1 MASLPPLALKTR
13 DKPLHRQLS
22 MAPSRM
28 DIVPEKIVMF
38 TDAGTDLDDEMAM
51 IFARYLIEFNF
62 IDLLGV
68 VSVLHPSFKRAQ
80 LRGHH
85 GHDRPPAPVASGTD
99 GGDVAGRNEAPD
111 AASFSYMPPDGSERS
126 FSLETGRTL
135 LYRILVAAEPKSV
148 GVVKEVSIMGGV
160 TAASVDR
167 GGLLEPDTAHNNV
180 FDATAA
186 AFFYRRCQEL
196 GVRLVIVGRD
206 AAYQVPITRRVYEG
220 LAHTGSPIGWRLR
233 NAQRTRRAASEG
245 DARAG
250 LPARCDAAWFKATFC
265 GGDGGV
271 DDRGAGDPIWDLVK
285 SFNMYDTLAL
295 IAAVPLLRDLLFDP
309 VAVDVPATRGG
320 GTGASHLLIGV
331 SKENDGFASPEAKA
345 ECASLLRAA
354 YATGLVLDHHA
365 KSQIVVTMQVQPNKA
380 DEFMGLA
387 LLRALIELQA
397 VDLLGIVLT
406 SEERFGEVTTLEA
419 AAARTR
425 ATLNALGLHN
435 TRVLVQHASKRACQL
450 EELYARRRAR
460 ARALDRRSAGRTSKR
475 SRARSSRLV
484 LDGSRALVDCS
495 NHGESARVETV
506 ARSEVRLK
514 IRVRAGVRL
523 VVIHSQTD
531 AADFASR
538 SPELF
543 REKTLGAVVMGGV
556 VATGL
561 GVEDD
566 GVVPCAA
573 LVPDADASNN
583 RADEVAAT
591 FFTARCQALGVPM
604 TVISRHLALACRL
617 PRSVY
622 DALGARGGP
631 VGASVCDAQRASI
644 EHLWRQVHLPA
655 GHRDRQRKLADR
667 CDATWFRDTFCGDD
681 DALVD
686 PPPSP
691 SSPSTPRT
699 PRRSRDA
706 PPLPPASE
714 DVWPYVSSFNV
725 YTPLALLAALRLF
738 LCRLIFKG
746 VLMNASHFPDDPP
759 SFAIDGVGTVDLD
772 DAVPDCVDLHHERLV
787 AKQETISKTIL
798 ARILALKSPK

>member
-80 LRGHH
+80 LARGTMDMIGLH
-85 GHDRPPAPVASGTD
+85 AVPVAFGTD

-148 GVVKEVSIMGGV
+148 GVVVIASLKDAALFLRDNEALFAAKVKEVSIMGGV

-196 GVRLVIVGRD
+196 GVRLSSS
-206 AAYQVPITRRVYEG
+206 AATRPTR
-220 LAHTGSPIGWRLR
+220 
-233 NAQRTRRAASEG
+233 RRAASEG

-320 GTGASHLLIGV
+320 GNGASHLLIGV

-435 TRVLVQHASKRACQL
+435 TRVL
-450 EELYARRRAR
+450 
-460 ARALDRRSAGRTSKR
+460 
-475 SRARSSRLV
+475 
-484 LDGSRALVDCS
+484 
-495 NHGESARVETV
+495 
-506 ARSEVRLK
+506 
-514 IRVRAGVRL
+514 
-523 VVIHSQTD
+523 TD

-566 GVVPCAA
+566 GVV
-573 LVPDADASNN
+573 
-583 RADEVAAT
+583 
-591 FFTARCQALGVPM
+591 
-604 TVISRHLALACRL
+604 
-617 PRSVY
+617 
-622 DALGARGGP
+622 
-631 VGASVCDAQRASI
+631 
-644 EHLWRQVHLPA
+644 HLPA

-667 CDATWFRDTFCGDD
+667 CDATWFRDTFCGD
-681 DALVD
+681 ATR
-686 PPPSP
+686 
-691 SSPSTPRT
+691 SST
-699 PRRSRDA
+699 RRRRR
-706 PPLPPASE
+706 
-714 DVWPYVSSFNV
+714 
-725 YTPLALLAALRLF
+725 AAR
-738 LCRLIFKG
+738 R
-746 VLMNASHFPDDPP
+746 
-759 SFAIDGVGTVDLD
+759 
-772 DAVPDCVDLHHERLV
+772 R
-787 AKQETISKTIL
+787 
-798 ARILALKSPK
+798 R

>member
-1 MASLPPLALKTR
+1 ML
-13 DKPLHRQLS
+13 
-22 MAPSRM
+22 
-28 DIVPEKIVMF
+28 
-38 TDAGTDLDDEMAM
+38 
-51 IFARYLIEFNF
+51 
-62 IDLLGV
+62 IDLV
-68 VSVLHPSFKRAQ
+68 ESY
-80 LRGHH
+80 
-85 GHDRPPAPVASGTD
+85 
-99 GGDVAGRNEAPD
+99 GGDVVQFSGDALTILWRCAETDDDKGLAGGEAQ
-111 AASFSYMPPDGSERS
+111 AVILAS
-126 FSLETGRTL
+126 
-135 LYRILVAAEPKSV
+135 AC
-148 GVVKEVSIMGGV
+148 
-160 TAASVDR
+160 
-167 GGLLEPDTAHNNV
+167 
-180 FDATAA
+180 AA
-186 AFFYRRCQEL
+186 AM
-196 GVRLVIVGRD
+196 
-206 AAYQVPITRRVYEG
+206 
-220 LAHTGSPIGWRLR
+220 
-233 NAQRTRRAASEG
+233 QRAIAG
-245 DARAG
+245 DARLAG
-250 LPARCDAAWFKATFC
+250 GPLTMHMALGCGAVTVAHLGGVWGRWVLVMDGPAMAQIALAEPLGGSGDVVLSPRAAKALRETDGSTRADSILEEPYGDAHAAHARLAM
-265 GGDGGV
+265 GGDL
-271 DDRGAGDPIWDLVK
+271 RA
-285 SFNMYDTLAL
+285 LAAAA
-295 IAAVPLLRDLLFDP
+295 AAVKHSLG
-309 VAVDVPATRGG
+309 DVPATRGG

-450 EELYARRRAR
+450 EELYARAPQTGARPRGTRPAGRR
-460 ARALDRRSAGRTSKR
+460 GRTSKR
-475 SRARSSRLV
+475 SRARSHRRRV
-484 LDGSRALVDCS
+484 GGFLDGSRALVACS
-495 NHGESARVETV
+495 AEAR
-506 ARSEVRLK
+506 ASKRSRGVKPSRRFVRK
-514 IRVRAGVRL
+514 PSRRFECRAGVRL

-725 YTPLALLAALRLF
+725 YTPLALLAAVPRIAAHFYDTRRYDVRGTTHDVVGSTQADPGARDVTELRLF

-787 AKQETISKTIL
+787 AKQETISKTCL
-798 ARILALKSPK
+798 LYTSPSPRD

>member
-1 MASLPPLALKTR
+1 
-13 DKPLHRQLS
+13 

-68 VSVLHPSFKRAQ
+68 VSVLHPSFKRAA
-80 LRGHH
+80 RAGHH
-85 GHDRPPAPVASGTD
+85 GHDRPPRRARGLRTD
-99 GGDVAGRNEAPD
+99 GGDAAGRNEAPD
-111 AASFSYMPPDGSERS
+111 AASPPGAAVIA
-126 FSLETGRTL
+126 SLKD
-135 LYRILVAAEPKSV
+135 AALFLRDNEALFAAK
-148 GVVKEVSIMGGV
+148 VKEVSIMGGV

-206 AAYQVPITRRVYEG
+206 AAYQ
-220 LAHTGSPIGWRLR
+220 
-233 NAQRTRRAASEG
+233 
-245 DARAG
+245 
-250 LPARCDAAWFKATFC
+250 
-265 GGDGGV
+265 
-271 DDRGAGDPIWDLVK
+271 
-285 SFNMYDTLAL
+285 
-295 IAAVPLLRDLLFDP
+295 
-309 VAVDVPATRGG
+309 
-320 GTGASHLLIGV
+320 
-331 SKENDGFASPEAKA
+331 
-345 ECASLLRAA
+345 
-354 YATGLVLDHHA
+354 
-365 KSQIVVTMQVQPNKA
+365 IVVTMQVQPNKA

-406 SEERFGEVTTLEA
+406 PRSGSGE
-419 AAARTR
+419 
-425 ATLNALGLHN
+425 
-435 TRVLVQHASKRACQL
+435 HASKRACQL
-450 EELYARRRAR
+450 EELYARAPQ
-460 ARALDRRSAGRTSKR
+460 T
-475 SRARSSRLV
+475 
-484 LDGSRALVDCS
+484 
-495 NHGESARVETV
+495 
-506 ARSEVRLK
+506 
-514 IRVRAGVRL
+514 GVRL

-631 VGASVCDAQRASI
+631 VGASVCDAQRPI
-644 EHLWRQVHLPA
+644 EHLRTRA
-655 GHRDRQRKLADR
+655 RDV
-667 CDATWFRDTFCGDD
+667 T
-681 DALVD
+681 
-686 PPPSP
+686 
-691 SSPSTPRT
+691 
-699 PRRSRDA
+699 
-706 PPLPPASE
+706 E
-714 DVWPYVSSFNV
+714 
-725 YTPLALLAALRLF
+725 LRLF

-746 VLMNASHFPDDPP
+746 VLMNASHFPDDLP
-759 SFAIDGVGTVDLD
+759 SFAIDGAGTVDPTTRS
-772 DAVPDCVDLHHERLV
+772 DASTSTTSASSRSRNHP
-787 AKQETISKTIL
+787 KTISR
-798 ARILALKSPK
+798 ASRLKSPK

>member
-80 LRGHH
+80 LARGTMDMIGLH
-85 GHDRPPAPVASGTD
+85 AVPVAFGTD

-148 GVVKEVSIMGGV
+148 GVVVIASLKDAALFLRDNEALFAAKVKEVSIMGGV

-233 NAQRTRRAASEG
+233 NAQRTSIEALWRRAASEG

-450 EELYARRRAR
+450 EELYARAPQTGAR
-460 ARALDRRSAGRTSKR
+460 PRGTRPAGPNFETLELGRVGGFLDGPRALVACSADSRASKR
-475 SRARSSRLV
+475 SRAV
-484 LDGSRALVDCS
+484 
-495 NHGESARVETV
+495 
-506 ARSEVRLK
+506 
-514 IRVRAGVRL
+514 
-523 VVIHSQTD
+523 
-531 AADFASR
+531 
-538 SPELF
+538 
-543 REKTLGAVVMGGV
+543 
-556 VATGL
+556 
-561 GVEDD
+561 
-566 GVVPCAA
+566 
-573 LVPDADASNN
+573 
-583 RADEVAAT
+583 
-591 FFTARCQALGVPM
+591 
-604 TVISRHLALACRL
+604 
-617 PRSVY
+617 
-622 DALGARGGP
+622 
-631 VGASVCDAQRASI
+631 
-644 EHLWRQVHLPA
+644 
-655 GHRDRQRKLADR
+655 
-667 CDATWFRDTFCGDD
+667 
-681 DALVD
+681 
-686 PPPSP
+686 
-691 SSPSTPRT
+691 
-699 PRRSRDA
+699 
-706 PPLPPASE
+706 
-714 DVWPYVSSFNV
+714 
-725 YTPLALLAALRLF
+725 
-738 LCRLIFKG
+738 
-746 VLMNASHFPDDPP
+746 
-759 SFAIDGVGTVDLD
+759 
-772 DAVPDCVDLHHERLV
+772 
-787 AKQETISKTIL
+787 
-798 ARILALKSPK
+798 KSC

>member
-80 LRGHH
+80 LARGTMDMIGLH
-85 GHDRPPAPVASGTD
+85 AVPVAFGTD

-148 GVVKEVSIMGGV
+148 GVVVIASLKDAALFLRDNEALFAAKVKEVSIMGGV

-196 GVRLVIVGRD
+196 GVRLVVVGRD

-233 NAQRTRRAASEG
+233 NAQRTSIEALWRRAVCKSNLQPE
-245 DARAG
+245 
-250 LPARCDAAWFKATFC
+250 FNATFC

-406 SEERFGEVTTLEA
+406 SEERFGE
-419 AAARTR
+419 
-425 ATLNALGLHN
+425 
-435 TRVLVQHASKRACQL
+435 
-450 EELYARRRAR
+450 
-460 ARALDRRSAGRTSKR
+460 
-475 SRARSSRLV
+475 
-484 LDGSRALVDCS
+484 
-495 NHGESARVETV
+495 
-506 ARSEVRLK
+506 
-514 IRVRAGVRL
+514 
-523 VVIHSQTD
+523 TD

-622 DALGARGGP
+622 DALGERGGP
-631 VGASVCDAQRASI
+631 VGADPGA
-644 EHLWRQVHLPA
+644 
-655 GHRDRQRKLADR
+655 RDV
-667 CDATWFRDTFCGDD
+667 T
-681 DALVD
+681 
-686 PPPSP
+686 
-691 SSPSTPRT
+691 
-699 PRRSRDA
+699 
-706 PPLPPASE
+706 E
-714 DVWPYVSSFNV
+714 
-725 YTPLALLAALRLF
+725 LRLF

-746 VLMNASHFPDDPP
+746 VLMSVPLPGRPAVVRDRRR
-759 SFAIDGVGTVDLD
+759 GTVDLD
-772 DAVPDCVDLHHERLV
+772 DAVRTASTSTTSASSRSRRPSPDH
-787 AKQETISKTIL
+787 L

>member
-1 MASLPPLALKTR
+1 M
-13 DKPLHRQLS
+13 
-22 MAPSRM
+22 
-28 DIVPEKIVMF
+28 
-38 TDAGTDLDDEMAM
+38 
-51 IFARYLIEFNF
+51 
-62 IDLLGV
+62 
-68 VSVLHPSFKRAQ
+68 
-80 LRGHH
+80 
-85 GHDRPPAPVASGTD
+85 
-99 GGDVAGRNEAPD
+99 
-111 AASFSYMPPDGSERS
+111 
-126 FSLETGRTL
+126 
-135 LYRILVAAEPKSV
+135 
-148 GVVKEVSIMGGV
+148 
-160 TAASVDR
+160 
-167 GGLLEPDTAHNNV
+167 
-180 FDATAA
+180 
-186 AFFYRRCQEL
+186 
-196 GVRLVIVGRD
+196 
-206 AAYQVPITRRVYEG
+206 
-220 LAHTGSPIGWRLR
+220 
-233 NAQRTRRAASEG
+233 
-245 DARAG
+245 
-250 LPARCDAAWFKATFC
+250 
-265 GGDGGV
+265 

-320 GTGASHLLIGV
+320 GNGASHLLIGV

-450 EELYARRRAR
+450 EELYARAPQ
-460 ARALDRRSAGRTSKR
+460 T
-475 SRARSSRLV
+475 
-484 LDGSRALVDCS
+484 
-495 NHGESARVETV
+495 
-506 ARSEVRLK
+506 
-514 IRVRAGVRL
+514 GVRL

-725 YTPLALLAALRLF
+725 YTPLALLAAVPRIAAHFYDTRRYDVRGTTHDVVGSTQADPGARDVTELRLF

>member
-38 TDAGTDLDDEMAM
+38 TDPGTDLDDEMAM

-80 LRGHH
+80 LARGTMDMIGLH
-85 GHDRPPAPVASGTD
+85 AVPVAFGTD

-148 GVVKEVSIMGGV
+148 GVVVIASLKDAALFLRDNEALFAAKVKEVSIMGGV

-233 NAQRTRRAASEG
+233 NAQRTSIEQLWRRAASEG

-250 LPARCDAAWFKATFC
+250 LPVRCDAAWFKATFC

-309 VAVDVPATRGG
+309 VAVDVPATRGS

-450 EELYARRRAR
+450 EELYARAPQTGARPRGTRPAVRR
-460 ARALDRRSAGRTSKR
+460 GRTSKR
-475 SRARSSRLV
+475 ARARVASTSSRRVFGRGACARRV
-484 LDGSRALVDCS
+484 LGGR
-495 NHGESARVETV
+495 ARVETA
-506 ARSEVRLK
+506 ARSE
-514 IRVRAGVRL
+514 
-523 VVIHSQTD
+523 D
-531 AADFASR
+531 
-538 SPELF
+538 
-543 REKTLGAVVMGGV
+543 TL
-556 VATGL
+556 
-561 GVEDD
+561 
-566 GVVPCAA
+566 
-573 LVPDADASNN
+573 
-583 RADEVAAT
+583 
-591 FFTARCQALGVPM
+591 
-604 TVISRHLALACRL
+604 
-617 PRSVY
+617 
-622 DALGARGGP
+622 
-631 VGASVCDAQRASI
+631 
-644 EHLWRQVHLPA
+644 
-655 GHRDRQRKLADR
+655 
-667 CDATWFRDTFCGDD
+667 
-681 DALVD
+681 
-686 PPPSP
+686 
-691 SSPSTPRT
+691 
-699 PRRSRDA
+699 
-706 PPLPPASE
+706 
-714 DVWPYVSSFNV
+714 
-725 YTPLALLAALRLF
+725 
-738 LCRLIFKG
+738 
-746 VLMNASHFPDDPP
+746 
-759 SFAIDGVGTVDLD
+759 
-772 DAVPDCVDLHHERLV
+772 
-787 AKQETISKTIL
+787 
-798 ARILALKSPK
+798 